1 MHPTRRDFLGGIA
14 GGVVAGTLLRRLPLL
29 PGRVPESPQSIDEL
43 VTWIADVKHEQ
54 ANAELLDRLKKGLAV
69 EPLFAAL
76 YLAGL
81 RHVEPR
87 PLGFKYHCVLQM
99 ASLWNVMQALPP
111 PERALPLVYALDDFK
126 RSQAEQVAAG
136 DWRLP
141 APDEN
146 ALPAAGKARAEFD
159 AAMEAWDL
167 AKADAA
173 VTSLVRN
180 AKREE
185 VIAALAPWS
194 LRSFG
199 NAGHGA
205 ICAANGIRTLDV
217 IGWGHAEPFARALV
231 HGLLELE
238 RSADTAAF
246 ARAKE
251 RARVAPG
258 KARGGFDAALPAA
271 LAALRKSDSA
281 QAQQLF
287 ADLERETGSMRAG
300 WLTACAY
307 ALELLARTPGL
318 FAVHAATGVESI
330 QWLATAVGE
339 LEFAR
344 LAQSLA
350 AGWLPLWR
358 EAFVRGGTTRDVDVA
373 LLLAPANDATVE
385 VRGAVRALEGLG
397 PDRWATARSIVG
409 GLRVGN
415 VREIFVARAR
425 ELLVAKGDEPHDW
438 KFFVALGQL
447 ATRCGDEMAGPLLA
461 CGVHYLRDA
470 ADADFAPVAT
480 ARAALA
486 K

>member
-1 MHPTRRDFLGGIA
+1 MHPTRREFLGGIA
-14 GGVVAGTLLRRLPLL
+14 GGVVAGTLMRRLPLL
-29 PGRVPESPQSIDEL
+29 PGRTPESVEEL
-43 VTWIADVKHEQ
+43 VTWIADVKHEK
-54 ANAELLDRLKKGLAV
+54 ANAELVDRLKKGLAV

-99 ASLWNVMQALPP
+99 ASLWSVMQTLPP
-111 PERALPLVYALDDFK
+111 PEHVLPLVYALDDFK

-136 DWRLP
+136 GWRLP
-141 APDEN
+141 APDEK

-173 VTSLVRN
+173 VTALVRS
-180 AKREE
+180 AKREQ

-205 ICAANGIRTLDV
+205 ICASNGIRTLDV

-251 RARVAPG
+251 RARAAPG
-258 KARGGFDAALPAA
+258 KARGGFDASLPAA
-271 LAALRKSDSA
+271 LAALRKADSA

-287 ADLERETGSMRAG
+287 ADLERETGTMRAG

-397 PDRWATARSIVG
+397 PDRWGTARSIVG
-409 GLRVGN
+409 GLRAGN
-415 VREIFVARAR
+415 VRGIFVARAR
-425 ELLVAKGDEPHDW
+425 ELLVAKGDEAHDW
-438 KFFVALGQL
+438 KFFAALEQL
-447 ATRCGDEMAGPLLA
+447 ATRCGDAMAGPLLA

-470 ADADFAPVAT
+470 ADADFAPVAA